1 MWCGEDVWMSKST
14 LSTQRRVKPPPKP
27 ILGTAKLA
35 EKSNFSATC
44 ENHTCLDE
52 FQTGKDFGN
61 FFSCQTAEFFN
72 YLRDLKPLTIKAQYL
87 HGGEG
92 GRRIP
97 TPNRFLGATQIVR
110 AKSLIFVKWRVQVWW
125 NLFSKKLRLWQ
136 ILMGCLN
143 IISS

>member
-1 MWCGEDVWMSKST
+1 MSKST

-61 FFSCQTAEFFN
+61 FFSCQIAEFFN

-97 TPNRFLGATQIVR
+97 TPQ
-110 AKSLIFVKWRVQVWW
+110 
-125 NLFSKKLRLWQ
+125 
-136 ILMGCLN
+136 
-143 IISS
+143 